1 MLNSGDVFAGFR
13 IERLLGQGG
22 MGSVYLAR
30 HPRLGKLT
38 ALKLLNR
45 ELFADRE
52 IRTRFEREAD
62 LVAQLDHPNIVEVY
76 DRGTEDAQL
85 WISMQYVD
93 GVDAAGV
100 DVTQL
105 PPERAVQ
112 IIEGVASAL
121 DYAHSRGVLHRDV
134 KPANIILA
142 RAVAGHG
149 ERVFLTDFGIARL
162 REDSTHLTQAGMF
175 TATLAYA
182 SPEQMTGQHLDHT
195 TDQYS
200 LGCALYWLL
209 IGIGPFDSPHPA
221 ELIRGH
227 LQLLPP
233 PVSLRRPGLS
243 PAMDAVITKAM
254 AKRPIDRFPSC
265 TDFAKAARR
274 ALSAPLRQIPTP
286 PVQSG
291 PTHRPYPQ
299 NPAAPQPA
307 PPGYQPPSPY
317 QPVPPGYQAPP
328 AAPQQPYPAPPA
340 PQGYPAGAAPAPQG
354 YPGAPSPVPAGQ
366 QPGQQ
371 APPPQAQGY
380 PESGGA
386 GAPPGYPVPATPP
399 GYPAPTYS
407 PPPQGYPAAPSNQP
421 PGQAAPDFAS
431 SPPLNQPLG
440 HGAPEFAGSPPLNQL
455 PGHGAPEFAGSAPLN
470 QPPGQAVPDYA
481 GSSASGPPA
490 APSAA
495 QEAVSDELSRQ
506 RTDLL
511 PQPVT
516 PVPQQQVSA
525 AEALAAAAGVTPA
538 GAQSERTTMTHT
550 VAAPPG
556 LGSAEPGAAAESA
569 TPHGD
574 PMVSPGDRSAAAGGS
589 ATAGGRSERTRNTGG
604 TEPDSAAPESPGSD
618 SESSAADSSA
628 SSGSAFDALA
638 RTAAEPGRHRAS
650 SGESFVG
657 ERVSGMVRHPESG
670 AFIPE
675 GERAKR
681 DSRGRSKPG
690 TPPVSPLRPVQN
702 DPAATTLPEARTV
715 DPAGASGG
723 EASRSAVSAGSGGA
737 DSPSRG
743 AAESAG
749 PVSTEAADSIA
760 VEEHSSSSAKTAAD
774 ASTDRSGEE
783 AGRNLATAPGDEVA
797 DPSDAGAQPEPRRN
811 DSSGALDADPESHGK
826 DPSGAPDFIGP
837 GADGELPES
846 AAISPAPAAAE
857 AAGSVAGQGD
867 AQGMTVSQQVRLPA
881 EAVFPQYPA
890 PPGAFGPNTGQFPPV
905 SMPPPRPERLERSQ
919 VAALVVLGVAL
930 IALVVLLAVVV
941 LVVG

>member
-1 MLNSGDVFAGFR
+1 MLNSGDIFAGFR

-45 ELFADRE
+45 ELYADRE
-52 IRTRFEREAD
+52 IRTRFEREAEM
-62 LVAQLDHPNIVEVY
+62 VAQLDHPNIVEVY

-209 IGIGPFDSPHPA
+209 IGIGPFDSPHPG

-265 TDFAKAARR
+265 SDFAKAARR
-274 ALSAPLRQIPTP
+274 ALTAPLRQIPTP

-299 NPAAPQPA
+299 NAAQPA
-307 PPGYQPPSPY
+307 PPGY
-317 QPVPPGYQAPP
+317 VPQAPAYPAPLPGYQGPP
-328 AAPQQPYPAPPA
+328 AAPPPNYPAPA
-340 PQGYPAGAAPAPQG
+340 
-354 YPGAPSPVPAGQ
+354 
-366 QPGQQ
+366 
-371 APPPQAQGY
+371 
-380 PESGGA
+380 
-386 GAPPGYPVPATPP
+386 
-399 GYPAPTYS
+399 
-407 PPPQGYPAAPSNQP
+407 PQGYPAAPSAPPAPGHPVPGQVPPQGPVAGPQVAP
-421 PGQAAPDFAS
+421 PGQPS
-431 SPPLNQPLG
+431 SGEPLG
-440 HGAPEFAGSPPLNQL
+440 YPGAGAPAAYPPVYSPSP
-455 PGHGAPEFAGSAPLN
+455 
-470 QPPGQAVPDYA
+470 QAY
-481 GSSASGPPA
+481 PA
-490 APSAA
+490 APA
-495 QEAVSDELSRQ
+495 QPGSLPPPETTESMSDELSRQ

-511 PQPVT
+511 PQPAT
-516 PVPQQQVSA
+516 PAAQQVA
-525 AEALAAAAGVTPA
+525 TAEPVDATEMPVTA
-538 GAQSERTTMTHT
+538 QAQSERTTMTHT
-550 VAAPPG
+550 VAVPVRED
-556 LGSAEPGAAAESA
+556 GSRSQSESRPEAAASSEESAAGSKGSDLGAAS
-569 TPHGD
+569 G
-574 PMVSPGDRSAAAGGS
+574 
-589 ATAGGRSERTRNTGG
+589 
-604 TEPDSAAPESPGSD
+604 
-618 SESSAADSSA
+618 
-628 SSGSAFDALA
+628 SSGSAFEAAA
-638 RTAAEPGRHRAS
+638 RVAAEPGRHRAS
-650 SGESFVG
+650 SAEAFVG
-657 ERVSGMVRHPESG
+657 DRVSEMVRHPESG

-675 GERAKR
+675 RERAKH
-681 DSRGRSKPG
+681 DAGGRSAG
-690 TPPVSPLRPVQN
+690 GAAAVSPLRPARN

-715 DPAGASGG
+715 EAPADAAPAADDGTPGVDGNPGSDDGPASTAPGRADIAAAEEASPDTAASGP
-723 EASRSAVSAGSGGA
+723 ESAVPQEPVDGEGADPTEPSAPAAPGGA
-737 DSPSRG
+737 DSAVGEELP
-743 AAESAG
+743 ASAG
-749 PVSTEAADSIA
+749 PAADPGA
-760 VEEHSSSSAKTAAD
+760 V
-774 ASTDRSGEE
+774 
-783 AGRNLATAPGDEVA
+783 
-797 DPSDAGAQPEPRRN
+797 DAGP
-811 DSSGALDADPESHGK
+811 
-826 DPSGAPDFIGP
+826 
-837 GADGELPES
+837 
-846 AAISPAPAAAE
+846 
-857 AAGSVAGQGD
+857 
-867 AQGMTVSQQVRLPA
+867 AQGSEGLTVSQRVPLPA
-881 EAVFPQYPA
+881 ETGFPRYPEQL
-890 PPGAFGPNTGQFPPV
+890 PPNVFGPNTGQFPPI
-905 SMPPPRPERLERSQ
+905 SMPPPQRPEQLERSQ

-930 IALVVLLAVVV
+930 VVLVVLLAVVV
-941 LVVG
+941 LVVGG